1 MTFVATA
8 IGAGLGYGI
17 GGTLTG
23 AAIGASIGGTIGGSM
38 AQAKAAKQSA
48 QMQSDAARYAA
59 DIQKEMFD
67 IQNLQQ
73 KPYREAGY
81 GALTRINELLPGL
94 TKPVTREEIL
104 GLPGY
109 QFGIEQGTGA
119 ARQMFN
125 AMGGG
130 SNVDRAA
137 QKFAIDYTLGTAM
150 PQVIAQRQNIY
161 NTLAGIAGLGQ
172 VAQGQTSQLA
182 QNVAGNIGQAAIGG
196 ATALGA
202 GQVGA
207 ANAMMGGIGNLTNA
221 GLMYSF
227 LNRPQP
233 GMGLFPSG
241 ISYPVV
247 PSGMPMGTSG
257 FNIQTA

>member
-81 GALTRINELLPGL
+81 GALTRINQLLPGL
-94 TKPVTREEIL
+94 TKPITREEIL

-119 ARQMFN
+119 ARQTMN
-125 AMGGG
+125 VGGGG
-130 SNVDRAA
+130 SNVDRSA

-161 NTLAGIAGLGQ
+161 NTLAGIAGVGQ
-172 VAQGQTSQLA
+172 TAQGQVSQMG
-182 QNVAGNIGQAAIGG
+182 QNVASNIGQAAIGG
-196 ATALGA
+196 ATAYGA
-202 GQVGA
+202 GQIGA
-207 ANAMMGGIGNLTNA
+207 ANALAQGYSNIGNQA
-221 GLMYSF
+221 LMYA
-227 LNRPQP
+227 LLK
-233 GMGLFPSG
+233 G
-241 ISYPVV
+241 
-247 PSGMPMGTSG
+247 
-257 FNIQTA
+257 

>member
-1 MTFVATA
+1 MGIETA
-8 IGAGLGYGI
+8 LIIGAGAGLV
-17 GGTLTG
+17 
-23 AAIGASIGGTIGGSM
+23 GSGM
-38 AQAKAAKQSA
+38 QAKAATGA
-48 QMQSDAARYAA
+48 GEMQAGATKYAA

-81 GALTRINELLPGL
+81 GALTRIGDLLPGL
-94 TKPVTREEIL
+94 TAPVSREEIM

-125 AMGGG
+125 VGGGG

-161 NTLAGIAGLGQ
+161 NTLAGIAGIGQ
-172 VAQGQTSQLA
+172 VAQGQTTQLA

-202 GQVGA
+202 GQIGA
-207 ANAMMGGIGNLTNA
+207 ANAYAGGLSNIGNT

-227 LNRPQP
+227 LNRQP
-233 GMGLFPSG
+233 GASG
-241 ISYPVV
+241 ALGAANPALTGALSN
-247 PSGMPMGTSG
+247 TSNYAAYLPFKG
-257 FNIQTA
+257 

>member
-1 MTFVATA
+1 MGIETA
-8 IGAGLGYGI
+8 LIIGAGAGLV
-17 GGTLTG
+17 
-23 AAIGASIGGTIGGSM
+23 GSGM
-38 AQAKAAKQSA
+38 QAKAATGA
-48 QMQSDAARYAA
+48 GEMQAGATKYAA

-81 GALTRINELLPGL
+81 GALTRIGDLLPGL
-94 TKPVTREEIL
+94 TAPVSREEIM

-125 AMGGG
+125 VGGGG

-161 NTLAGIAGLGQ
+161 NTLAGIAGIGQ
-172 VAQGQTSQLA
+172 VAQGQTTQLA

-202 GQVGA
+202 GQIGA
-207 ANAMMGGIGNLTNA
+207 ANAYAGGLSNLGNT

-227 LNRPQP
+227 LNRQP
-233 GMGLFPSG
+233 GASG
-241 ISYPVV
+241 ALGAANPALTGALSN
-247 PSGMPMGTSG
+247 TSNYAAYLPFKG
-257 FNIQTA
+257 